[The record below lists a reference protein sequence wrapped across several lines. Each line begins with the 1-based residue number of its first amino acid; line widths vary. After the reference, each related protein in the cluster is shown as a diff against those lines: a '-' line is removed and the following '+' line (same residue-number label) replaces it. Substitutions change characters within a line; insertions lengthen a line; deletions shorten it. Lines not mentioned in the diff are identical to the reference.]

1 MVYLKVINPL
11 TLIKIGS
18 VTDDFQGKSEIFEI
32 AIF

>member
-1 MVYLKVINPL
+1 MVDLKVINPL

-18 VTDDFQGKSEIFEI
+18 VTDDFQGKSEIFET